1 MSPEHSHSP
10 FPHIPGSLTS
20 SWRGGHD
27 RRGAAGGGVFDWRR
41 VLIYTH
47 RWLGIAGCLVFL
59 VWFVSGIVMMYARM
73 PRLTAEERLARLP
86 TLDLTHVAV
95 SPADAARAIGVVPS
109 RVRVGMLADRPVYRF
124 DAAGRWSTV
133 YADSGERLPPLTD
146 DEALALV
153 RRLVPEHAASMRV
166 VDRLDSP
173 DQWTLDGGMPRF
185 LPMHRVALGD
195 AEGTVAYTAD
205 GLGDLVMK
213 TNARGRFWGF
223 TGAVLHWTYFTPFR
237 MQREIW
243 RYSIIYAA
251 LIGCVMC
258 LSGLA
263 IGIWRFSP
271 SQRFRLKRQP
281 SHSPYAGL
289 MWWHHYAGLIFGLF
303 TFTWALSGALSLT
316 PWDWTPYTDPT
327 ETQQAAA
334 RGGSL
339 QLGLVDI
346 ASLRAVR
353 ATLSNERPIK
363 ELEILQFQGR
373 PMAMAYRAPSLEEAR
388 LVKNPDITAQFSP
401 QLALDHRLA
410 WLDDPSTTFNRLP
423 SAAIN
428 RVAAAAMPGV
438 PVRESDWL
446 DSYDAYYYDRY
457 RSKPLPVLRVR
468 YNDSDST
475 WLYLDPQNGM
485 VSMRQTTRTRVNRWL
500 YNGLHSL
507 DFPFLYYRR
516 PVWDIVLVVLSLG
529 GIGLSMTTM
538 WPAIRRLRRHATRW
552 VNS

>member
-1 MSPEHSHSP
+1 M
-10 FPHIPGSLTS
+10 TKT
-20 SWRGGHD
+20 
-27 RRGAAGGGVFDWRR
+27 AAWGFDWRR

-47 RWLGIAGCLVFL
+47 RWLGTAGCLVFF

-73 PRLTAEERLARLP
+73 PRLTAEERLARMP

-95 SPADAARAIGVVPS
+95 LPADAARSVGGVPS

-124 DAAGRWSTV
+124 ETNGRWSAV
-133 YADSGERLPPLTD
+133 YADSGEPLEPLND

-166 VDRLDSP
+166 IDRIDGP
-173 DQWTLDGGMPRF
+173 DQWTLDGGLPRF

-205 GLGDLVMK
+205 DIGDLVMK

-223 TGAVLHWTYFTPFR
+223 AGAVLHWTYFTPFR
-237 MQREIW
+237 LHGTLW
-243 RYSIIYAA
+243 RYSIVFAA

-258 LSGLA
+258 VSGLA

-271 SQRFRLKRQP
+271 SQRFRLKRRP

-289 MWWHHYAGLIFGLF
+289 VWWHHYAGLIFGLF
-303 TFTWALSGALSLT
+303 SFTWALSGALSLT

-327 ETQQAAA
+327 KAQQAAA
-334 RGGSL
+334 SGGAL
-339 QLGLVDI
+339 RLDVVDLG
-346 ASLRAVR
+346 SLRAVR
-353 ATLSNERPIK
+353 DTLAREYPVK

-373 PMAMAYRAPSLEEAR
+373 PLAMAYRAPTIAEAR
-388 LVKNPDITAQFSP
+388 LVKNPDITAQFSA
-401 QLALDHRLA
+401 QLALDHRMA
-410 WLDDPSTTFNRLP
+410 WIDEPSTMFSRLP
-423 SAAIN
+423 AAAITQM
-428 RVAAAAMPGV
+428 AAAAMPGV
-438 PVRESDWL
+438 SVRASDWL

-468 YNDSDST
+468 YNDPENTS
-475 WLYLDPQNGM
+475 LYLDPQNGL
-485 VSMRQTTRTRVNRWL
+485 VSMRQTTRTRLNRWL

-516 PVWDIVLVVLSLG
+516 PTWDIVLVVLSLG
-529 GIGLSMTTM
+529 GIALSVTAM
-538 WPAIRRLRRHATRW
+538 WPAVRRLRRHAARW
-552 VNS
+552 VDS